1 MISRT
6 SWFERNTGAALGCV
20 HFVHVRKAFFR
31 AKCAAD
37 TQTPL
42 TTELEGS
49 KLSKTGKMRP

>member
-1 MISRT
+1 MMSKS
-6 SWFERNTGAALGCV
+6 SWSKRNTGAALGCV
-20 HFVHVRKAFFR
+20 HFEHIRKAFFKAR
-31 AKCAAD
+31 CAAV